1 METHIRKRT
10 YEMKKLT
17 AVMIIVASLSC
28 TALFADMAAAKTWKS
43 FSNIAIN
50 KEWKVTFN
58 REIDPH
64 SIEDNVYMA
73 KGAHKIEIAATVK
86 GNVLQVKPADKLDYN
101 SSYTLVVTSKLRD
114 VKGKDMRDATVIP
127 FTTESAPFP
136 KPYKTFETEYGMT
149 WNMMSASYED
159 FYLIGRMDGMDAGG
173 YETRIGKSAFGI
185 TVGAN
190 RSAVEKKYGEP
201 VPYITKDRVNYTQ
214 NYKDSNGN
222 KTSGTYAI
230 DGHYVTFFYDGLKG
244 NVVRSVTWV
253 TKDMEASKP
262 GFFRKSTT
270 DAYRDSLEETMVH
283 LMNQTRVAEG
293 LHPLIYTPQH
303 NGIGRAH
310 STDMA
315 VNNYFSHTDL
325 KGGSALSRMQAG
337 GLSKFTWYG
346 ENLAYG
352 QYSAVHAHEA
362 LMNSKGHRD
371 NILRP
376 NFTHVLVGVAFNSK
390 GAPYFTINFY
400 RQ

>member
-1 METHIRKRT
+1 
-10 YEMKKLT
+10 MKKNAAMMT
-17 AVMIIVASLSC
+17 IVASLLF
-28 TALFADMAAAKTWKS
+28 TALFTSTATAKTWAG
-43 FSNIAIN
+43 FSNTSID
-50 KEWKVTFN
+50 KEWTVKFN
-58 REIDPH
+58 REIAPH
-64 SIEDNVYMA
+64 SINGNVYMM
-73 KGAHKIEIAATVK
+73 KGSAKIEVAASVK
-86 GNVLQVKPADKLDYN
+86 GNVLTVNPAKNLDYH
-101 SSYTLVVTSKLRD
+101 SSYTLVVTPKIKD
-114 VKGKDMRDATVIP
+114 IKGKTMGGAVIIP
-127 FTTESAPFP
+127 FTTASAPFP
-136 KPYKTFETEYGMT
+136 EPYKTFETEYDMT
-149 WNMMSASYED
+149 WNMMSDSYED
-159 FYLIGRMDGMDAGG
+159 FHLIGRMNGMDAGG

-190 RSAVEKKYGEP
+190 RSAVENKYGEP
-201 VPYITKDRVNYTQ
+201 VPYLSKGKVNYTQ
-214 NYKDSNGN
+214 NYKDGNGN
-222 KTSGTYAI
+222 RTSGTYVI

-244 NVVRSVTWV
+244 NAVRSITWV

-283 LMNQTRVAEG
+283 LINQTRVAEG

-303 NGIGRAH
+303 NDIGRAH
-310 STDMA
+310 SADMA
-315 VNNYFSHTDL
+315 MNNYFSHAD
-325 KGGSALSRMQAG
+325 KNGGTALSRMQAG
-337 GLSKFTWYG
+337 GLKKFTWYG

-352 QYSAVHAHEA
+352 QYSAIYAHEA